1 MRLRS
6 LAVSTKA
13 RLKADALPVARLGET
28 RAYDLMLTQF
38 GKTTLVVATRAPVGQ
53 RRWIRLTCGS
63 QNPVEREGSFFTVSS
78 AFFKLMPLL
87 PAHKFLIVHM
97 RGMPKGDES
106 LEHWRLYY
114 E

>member
-1 MRLRS
+1 MHGF
-6 LAVSTKA
+6 
-13 RLKADALPVARLGET
+13 KADALSVARLGET

-38 GKTTLVVATRAPVGQ
+38 GKTTLVVATLPPVGQ
-53 RRWIRLTCGS
+53 RRRIRLTCGS
-63 QNPVEREGSFFTVSS
+63 QNPVEREEGPFFTVSS
-78 AFFKLMPLL
+78 AFFKLKPLL
-87 PAHKFLIVHM
+87 PAYKFLILHM